1 MKITL
6 SKDDKRL
13 LLQKHFSDEELLTA
27 ECLDMTIKDKGKVV
41 VDIRITC
48 QEALLKYAKYVD
60 RNLMDNKFN
69 ADKKKVF
76 VDLIKRIYLQDAR
89 EFVAK
94 YSPATLYQGILDKD
108 GNQKKLMKYQAAAL
122 WSFRNRQFNLCAFE
136 QGLGKTLFAASLTK
150 LFNLKRTVIICPS
163 LTKWNWYT
171 DLTEEWGFNPLFFTL
186 LDVSKCMFS
195 VMNESFVIVNYESV
209 EKYYKHITKSPI
221 DHIIIDECHYA
232 KSTVS
237 RRAKQVHGLIKAFPK
252 ARVTFLSGTPI
263 KNRITDIFSLLK
275 MSNHPMGK
283 SLTDFKR
290 RYAKGDGQ
298 KVTGIKNVEDF
309 RLKLS
314 NWMLRKKSEEELNL
328 PKLVIKSYFFEMND
342 KSTKKYQE
350 AVQEM
355 YDAQKL
361 LAETITE
368 IKEVEEELKLKKKDG
383 RLGILATRLVYLK
396 STKRKTG
403 MKSRGNIM
411 TLNRLCSEAK
421 IPDVIKLI
429 RKLNSEGEKVI
440 VFSFFKT
447 VLNQLKDEL
456 GNVSVLIDGSVS
468 SLKRRNRIDKFK
480 QRTEVKVFLGQVI
493 AAGIGINLVNA
504 RKVIFMDMG
513 FTPDLLE
520 QPYKR
525 AHRMG
530 QTKDVEVMYTM
541 IPNSIDQRIYDLIE
555 SKTDDINSAIDHKK
569 AGIVEYGNLEKK
581 LFKSLIQDYEKKNN
595 IKESITSRYQKV

>member
-13 LLQKHFSDEELLTA
+13 LFQKHFSDEELLTA
-27 ECLDMTIKDKGKVV
+27 ECLDMTVKDKGKVV

-48 QEALLKYAKYVD
+48 KEALLKYVKYVD

-69 ADKKKVF
+69 VDKKKVF
-76 VDLIKRIYLQDAR
+76 VDLIKRIYLKDAK

-94 YSPATLYQGILDKD
+94 YSPATLYEGLFDKEGD
-108 GNQKKLMKYQAAAL
+108 PKKLMKYQAAAL

-186 LDVSKCMFS
+186 LDRNKCMFS
-195 VMNESFVIVNYESV
+195 VMKESFVIVNYESV
-209 EKYYKHITKSPI
+209 EKYIKHITKSPI
-221 DHIIIDECHYA
+221 DHIIIDEAHYI
-232 KSTVS
+232 KNKGTDKF
-237 RRAKQVHGLIKAFPK
+237 KQVRKLLNKYPK
-252 ARVTFLSGTPI
+252 ARVTFLTGTPI
-263 KNRITDIFSLLK
+263 KNRITDIFALLHLSK
-275 MSNHPMGK
+275 HPMGK
-283 SLTDFKR
+283 NFTDFKR
-290 RYAKGDGQ
+290 RYAKGNGQ

-314 NWMLRKKSEEELNL
+314 NWMLRKKSEEELDL
-328 PKLVIKSYFFEMND
+328 PKLVIKSYYFEMND

-350 AVQEM
+350 AIKEM

-361 LAETITE
+361 LADVTAE
-368 IKEVEEELKLKKKDG
+368 IKEVEHRIKNKIGTGTRNTE
-383 RLGILATRLVYLK
+383 RLVYLR
-396 STKRKTG
+396 STKRKAS

-411 TLNRLCSEAK
+411 TLNRLCSESK
-421 IPDVIKLI
+421 IPDVLKLI
-429 RKLNSEGEKVI
+429 RKLNREGEKVI

-456 GNVSVLIDGSVS
+456 GNTAVLIDGSVS

-480 QRTEVKVFLGQVI
+480 QRTEVQVFLGQVI

-504 RKVIFMDMG
+504 RKVVFMDMG

-541 IPNSIDQRIYDLIE
+541 IPDSIDQRIYNLIE

-595 IKESITSRYQKV
+595 IKESITSRFQKV